1 MVDDSI
7 FESVKL
13 STEIDG
19 SISSPPPHAK
29 SAAVAIKRAKT
40 LGTVP
45 KNRNKTIRAAAITTP
60 MNDSGFPSVKG
71 FSQEHI
77 RDSDGTDINI
87 DSPRKGI
94 ENMIEIKNK
103 G

>member
-1 MVDDSI
+1 
-7 FESVKL
+7 
-13 STEIDG
+13 
-19 SISSPPPHAK
+19 
-29 SAAVAIKRAKT
+29 
-40 LGTVP
+40 
-45 KNRNKTIRAAAITTP
+45 

-71 FSQEHI
+71 FSHEHI
-77 RDSDGTDINI
+77 GDSDGTDINI